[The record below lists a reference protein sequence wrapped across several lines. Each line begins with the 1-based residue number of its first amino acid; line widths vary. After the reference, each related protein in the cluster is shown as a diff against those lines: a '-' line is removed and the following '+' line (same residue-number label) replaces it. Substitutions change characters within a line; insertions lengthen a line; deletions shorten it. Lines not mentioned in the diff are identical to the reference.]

1 MQSLVGLE
9 ASRLALALSG
19 MEWEDVEIDGN
30 TFQKMRQ
37 NGLLPWDMLPV
48 LETDQGMLAESSA
61 ILRFAG
67 EKAGLLPEDAFMRA
81 KVNEFWMEWGQLL
94 EPWIP
99 LSV

>member
-1 MQSLVGLE
+1 MRLMYFAVPGRAE

-67 EKAGLLPEDAFMRA
+67 EKAGLLPKMHSC
-81 KVNEFWMEWGQLL
+81 GQK
-94 EPWIP
+94 
-99 LSV
+99 

>member
-1 MQSLVGLE
+1 MRLMYFAVPGRAE

-48 LETDQGMLAESSA
+48 LETDQGMLAES
-61 ILRFAG
+61 
-67 EKAGLLPEDAFMRA
+67 
-81 KVNEFWMEWGQLL
+81 
-94 EPWIP
+94 
-99 LSV
+99 LSLIHI